1 MTIVSKDWRLGPD
14 TNTLDYSCSASIAAH
29 GVAKIV
35 DKGIQVRLNSVR
47 NFQWSGSYRVAG
59 ESLPDDLL
67 YDNFEDTAGRGGPWK
82 SMRVEI
88 RPAFGDTFVYGS
100 TVISRA
106 QVTGTFATH
115 DRFLDG
121 FYVIGPTKL
130 FVFRASYGDA
140 DPKRLTDVRCGFFQ
154 SLRQVAKQALTT
166 IANTRK
172 RSYLPG
178 LATPN
183 GGFTSSTPSC
193 IRRLVRSLRL
203 TGLTSGELG
212 LFGLVG
218 SGQAGRH
225 YEMSGLGSQRSGAVL
240 LAGLANGPRT
250 HHPWP
255 AGLEVRYLPG

>member
-1 MTIVSKDWRLGPD
+1 M
-14 TNTLDYSCSASIAAH
+14 
-29 GVAKIV
+29 
-35 DKGIQVRLNSVR
+35 
-47 NFQWSGSYRVAG
+47 
-59 ESLPDDLL
+59 
-67 YDNFEDTAGRGGPWK
+67 
-82 SMRVEI
+82 
-88 RPAFGDTFVYGS
+88 
-100 TVISRA
+100 
-106 QVTGTFATH
+106 
-115 DRFLDG
+115 
-121 FYVIGPTKL
+121 
-130 FVFRASYGDA
+130 
-140 DPKRLTDVRCGFFQ
+140 
-154 SLRQVAKQALTT
+154 LRQVAKQALTT

-240 LAGLANGPRT
+240 LAGFANGPRT
-250 HHPWP
+250 HPWP
-255 AGLEVRYLPG
+255 AGLEVRYLPDWLGDRQTVNQGALLMALAGDQEVSDLAV

>member
-1 MTIVSKDWRLGPD
+1 MEEYARGNSSGIWRHLCVRQHCDQLGSGDW
-14 TNTLDYSCSASIAAH
+14 
-29 GVAKIV
+29 
-35 DKGIQVRLNSVR
+35 
-47 NFQWSGSYRVAG
+47 
-59 ESLPDDLL
+59 
-67 YDNFEDTAGRGGPWK
+67 
-82 SMRVEI
+82 
-88 RPAFGDTFVYGS
+88 
-100 TVISRA
+100 
-106 QVTGTFATH
+106 TFATH

-140 DPKRLTDVRCGFFQ
+140 DPKRLTDVKVRLFQ
-154 SLRQVAKQALTT
+154 LLRQVAKQALTT

-183 GGFTSSTPSC
+183 GGFKSSTPSC

-212 LFGLVG
+212 LFGLLG

-225 YEMSGLGSQRSGAVL
+225 YEMSGLGSQRSGRADASL
-240 LAGLANGPRT
+240 GAAQCKLKQTCCQIQQG
-250 HHPWP
+250 
-255 AGLEVRYLPG
+255 

>member
-1 MTIVSKDWRLGPD
+1 MNHCLTTCFMTTSRTPLDVGAVEEYARGNSSGIWRHLCVRQHCDQSGTGDWDVCDAR
-14 TNTLDYSCSASIAAH
+14 
-29 GVAKIV
+29 
-35 DKGIQVRLNSVR
+35 
-47 NFQWSGSYRVAG
+47 
-59 ESLPDDLL
+59 SLP
-67 YDNFEDTAGRGGPWK
+67 GR
-82 SMRVEI
+82 V
-88 RPAFGDTFVYGS
+88 
-100 TVISRA
+100 
-106 QVTGTFATH
+106 
-115 DRFLDG
+115 
-121 FYVIGPTKL
+121 YVIGPTKL

>member
-1 MTIVSKDWRLGPD
+1 
-14 TNTLDYSCSASIAAH
+14 
-29 GVAKIV
+29 
-35 DKGIQVRLNSVR
+35 
-47 NFQWSGSYRVAG
+47 
-59 ESLPDDLL
+59 
-67 YDNFEDTAGRGGPWK
+67 
-82 SMRVEI
+82 MRVEI

-172 RSYLPG
+172 RVLLTWSRDPKR
-178 LATPN
+178 
-183 GGFTSSTPSC
+183 GFTSSTPSC

-240 LAGLANGPRT
+240 LADLANGPRT
-250 HHPWP
+250 HPWP
-255 AGLEVRYLPG
+255 AGLDVRYLPGWLGDRQTGQSGCSVDGPGWRSLNWPCECDNSSYAPI

>member
-35 DKGIQVRLNSVR
+35 DKGILVRLNSVR
-47 NFQWSGSYRVAG
+47 NFQWSGSYRVAD

-67 YDNFEDTAGRGGPWK
+67 YDNFEDTVGRSGPWK

-88 RPAFGDTFVYGS
+88 LPAFGDTFVYGS
-100 TVISRA
+100 TVISRV

-140 DPKRLTDVRCGFFQ
+140 DP
-154 SLRQVAKQALTT
+154 
-166 IANTRK
+166 
-172 RSYLPG
+172 
-178 LATPN
+178 
-183 GGFTSSTPSC
+183 
-193 IRRLVRSLRL
+193 
-203 TGLTSGELG
+203 
-212 LFGLVG
+212 
-218 SGQAGRH
+218 
-225 YEMSGLGSQRSGAVL
+225 
-240 LAGLANGPRT
+240 
-250 HHPWP
+250 
-255 AGLEVRYLPG
+255 